1 MVNLEVE
8 IKGQKECNSARETVR
23 IMIIK
28 QNVKILTEH

>member
-8 IKGQKECNSARETVR
+8 IKGQKEYNSTRDTVR